1 MSEFLTVCMYMD
13 SATAASYFSGG
24 GVGINNADFTGSV
37 VPFAPTSE
45 GEVIALKKY
54 ARAHRANRVQGP
66 PFLLLTIKIP
76 ACSALDHFVARDIRM
91 VDGRPEETIGF
102 TRAVSVTNYPSML
115 AEVAYIED
123 ATVADNLLL
132 EGRQLLNLGP

>member
-13 SATAASYFSGG
+13 SASAASYFSGG
-24 GVGINNADFTGSV
+24 VVGINNADFAGV

-54 ARAHRANRVQGP
+54 ARAERANNVQGP
-66 PFLLLTIKIP
+66 PHLLLTIKIP
-76 ACSALDHFVARDIRM
+76 ACSALDHFVAREIRM

-102 TRAVSVTNYPSML
+102 ARAVNVTNYPSML
-115 AEVAYIED
+115 PEVAEIED
-123 ATVADNLLL
+123 PTVAEHLLL
-132 EGRQLLNLGP
+132 EGMGLLNLG